1 MTREINAARP
11 APRAVTL
18 TPADFRRQDESDD
31 ALFYARDRL
40 VPHLDAVA
48 LQTVEELIGRVVTQ
62 DRPVILDLMASW
74 DSHLPAN
81 LDRGRVVGLGLNA
94 SELAANEALDDY
106 VIHDLNRDPR
116 LPFADEEFDAV
127 ICTVSVDYLTRPV
140 KVFTE
145 VGRVLRPDG
154 LFLIVFSNRW
164 FEPKVTEVWRRTA
177 EVERVY
183 LVEDWLRAA
192 EVFGPGEVFVSKGK
206 PRPRDDKYFD
216 SGLPSDPIYAV
227 HARKGADSRVGDS
240 DQRPIGPDAVRSSG
254 RHQMVR
260 AVQDSLACPYCG
272 SRLSKW
278 AVPQTPFTEWD
289 NEFMY
294 ICFNDACPYLVRGW
308 EVMARQGNVGVSYR
322 LMYNPEAECLL
333 PVAVPSLNALKEGI
347 VD

>member
-1 MTREINAARP
+1 MTREINAACPTRRVETP
-11 APRAVTL
+11 P
-18 TPADFRRQDESDD
+18 PADFRRQDESDD

-40 VPHLDAVA
+40 VPHLDATA
-48 LQTVEELIGRVVTQ
+48 LQTVEELIGRVVTP

-74 DSHLPAN
+74 DSHLPATV
-81 LDRGRVVGLGLNA
+81 DPGRVVGLGLNA
-94 SELAANEALDDY
+94 NELAANEALDDY

-116 LPFADEEFDAV
+116 LPFDDEVFDAV

-140 KVFTE
+140 QVFRE
-145 VGRVLRPDG
+145 VGRVLRPYG
-154 LFLIVFSNRW
+154 FFLIIFSNRW
-164 FEPKVTEVWRRTA
+164 FEPKVTDVWRRTG
-177 EVERVY
+177 EVDRVY

-192 EVFGPGEVFVSKGK
+192 ESFGPGEVFVSKGK

-227 HARKGADSRVGDS
+227 YARKGAASRVGDS
-240 DQRPIGPDAVRSSG
+240 DELPAGPAEVGTSG
-254 RHQMVR
+254 RDQIVR
-260 AVQDSLACPYCG
+260 AVKDTLECPYCR

-322 LMYNPEAECLL
+322 LMYNPEAGCLL